1 MGRLAVIAG
10 LAVENRPLI
19 IDAGKSIAADCAT
32 MVDNLNFGTGS
43 TMSSVHLRSWL
54 TVILLSSIAFTV
66 APAQSPDWPIAG
78 PAMSASP
85 VEIQT
90 AAAKIQAEPFTEA
103 TVFFERDSFSFDAA
117 GRMTYRHT
125 MILRMETQ
133 EGVKNWSEIRVGWS
147 PWHQEIPEIRARV
160 IAPDGKVS
168 TLDPNTITDGPAR
181 EDGEDTY
188 TDARVRKV
196 PLPSAA
202 AGSIVEQETVSRDKE
217 PLFTGGIGY
226 GNSFSWGV
234 PFHRGELRIDM
245 PKTASFRIKVMAL
258 PDAKIKDEVV
268 GDMRHYSLEQGYIP
282 ARAESDIPLATHNF
296 LGHGTRFSTGESWAS
311 VAATYRKLAE
321 ANIDPAKVKSL
332 MPKPGAN
339 RQETISRIVAALH
352 KAVRYTGIEFGQA
365 SLQPTPA
372 AEILKRHYGDCKD
385 KAALLVAMLREA
397 GIDANLALLDTGPGL
412 DVDPD
417 LPGMQFDHAIVY
429 VPAAQG
435 SAALWIDATAEY
447 AEVGTLPQMD
457 EGRQALIIAEAT
469 TGLAMTPEPK
479 ADDDHLTELR
489 DVVMADYGPAKI
501 SETSMTHGP
510 IDASYRYIYGSDLTR
525 EQKEGLEKY
534 AKNIYL
540 AKALVSITHG
550 DAHDMSKPFALKLD
564 MTEAKRGDSGTD
576 DAVVNI
582 PLSNIF
588 YRLPAWFR
596 TDPETE
602 GVKLTPQEEENRKRA
617 VAARTTEYDS
627 HPFVTEWRYTIT
639 PPDGFTV
646 RALSANKTTAMGP
659 ASFTQKFE
667 NSADGKV
674 IATFRFENAKTRY
687 TTGEALALRDAV
699 LAAYKLEPV
708 AVWFDQKGAKLM
720 AGGKIRE
727 ALAVDRDLIAKNPGK
742 SIHHTQI
749 AYAYLKAGL
758 GFRARNEAQEATRL
772 DPKTAINFRTLG
784 LICQYNEL
792 GFYMGL
798 GFDWDCA
805 ANALKKALELDPDNS
820 NVAADLAVLEEY
832 DRSGDHYA
840 ADAPLGDAIAGLRA
854 LKQKDK
860 SAGEKYQD
868 NILFDLLYS
877 GHYQELLDEL
887 DKLPLSAT
895 RRGMAIAATVSLQG
909 GQKGIAAGIERA
921 DQLSANAD
929 DRTAALT
936 TAGNLL
942 MRLRLY
948 PETADILSAA
958 VEGQQDSAGTAENI
972 ALTRQLALWK
982 GEYLPA
988 SDPRAV
994 VQRFYLTTFMGTFT
1008 ESSANELMTRHAYA
1022 SDDEWNRSVERMMQS
1037 RGALYTRAQ
1046 RSGLPA
1052 AALMDVIAGY
1062 LKLTS
1067 EGDDESGYRI
1077 TVESIGAK
1085 PTKFFVTREN
1095 GSYRV
1100 LAGEGSRYSIAGNY
1114 LLYLLKSGRDKE
1126 ARSLLDW
1133 MRDSM
1138 HKGGGDDPLSG
1149 PLLPRF
1155 WTVGDPSDRTAMK
1168 WAAAALVADNPAV
1181 IGLIPDL
1188 RIAWEKSPNDETRLN
1203 FAMLLATALR
1213 TAEDG
1218 VHLKEIATEILKK
1231 YPDSYTA
1238 LGFAGR
1244 ADESQKNWDDWKQL
1258 LDAQLSRH
1266 PSDETLI
1273 RMKAGYLEAHGEWA
1287 AARSTMQTLIDKGKA
1302 TAEDYERYGWSA
1314 LFDNSVND
1322 DAVKAARQAVTL
1334 TNNSGFDELLTL
1346 ACLYGA
1352 QGKTNEAR
1360 DLMVKT
1366 MRTFN
1371 MEMPNDSL
1379 WFVLATMYEKF
1390 GVYDAAIEAYEKV
1403 KKPEGHIAA
1412 TSTYVLAQSRLKT
1425 LRPASN

>member
-1 MGRLAVIAG
+1 M
-10 LAVENRPLI
+10 
-19 IDAGKSIAADCAT
+19 T
-32 MVDNLNFGTGS
+32 
-43 TMSSVHLRSWL
+43 SVLLRSWL
-54 TVILLSSIAFTV
+54 TVTILSTV
-66 APAQSPDWPIAG
+66 ASTVALAQSPGWPIAG

-85 VEIQT
+85 AEIQA

-103 TVFFERDSFSFDAA
+103 TVFFERDSFTFDAA

-125 MILRMETQ
+125 MIFRMETQ
-133 EGVKNWSEIRVGWS
+133 EGIKNWSEIRVGWS
-147 PWHQEIPEIRARV
+147 PWHQEIPQIRARV

-168 TLDPNTITDGPAR
+168 ILDPNTITDGPAR

-196 PLPSAA
+196 PLPTAA
-202 AGSIVEQETVSRDKE
+202 VGSIVEQETASIDKE

-226 GNSFSWGV
+226 GNSFSWRV
-234 PFHRGELRIDM
+234 PFHRGELRIDG
-245 PKTASFRIKVMAL
+245 PKSVNFRIKVMAL
-258 PDAKIKDEVV
+258 PDAKIKDEVA
-268 GDMRHYSLEQGYIP
+268 GDMRHYSLDQGYIP
-282 ARAESDIPLATHNF
+282 ASVESDIPLSTHNF
-296 LGHGTRFSTGESWAS
+296 IGHGTRFSTGESWAA
-311 VAATYRKLAE
+311 VAAAYRKLAE
-321 ANIDPAKVKSL
+321 ANIDPAKAKSL

-397 GIDANLALLDTGPGL
+397 GIDADLALLNTGPGI

-429 VPAAQG
+429 VPAAPG
-435 SAALWIDATAEY
+435 SNALWIDATAEY

-457 EGRQALIIAEAT
+457 EGRQALIIAEGT
-469 TGLAMTPEPK
+469 TGLTMTPEPK
-479 ADDDHLTELR
+479 ADDDHLIELR
-489 DVVMADYGPAKI
+489 DVVLADYGPARI
-501 SETSMTHGP
+501 TETSMTHGQ
-510 IDASYRYIYGSDLTR
+510 IDASYRYLYGSDLTR
-525 EQKEGLEKY
+525 EQKEDLEKF
-534 AKNIYL
+534 AKNVYL

-550 DAHDMSKPFALKLD
+550 DAHDLSKPFALKLD
-564 MTEAKRGDSGTD
+564 MTEARRGDSGTD
-576 DAVVNI
+576 DALVNI
-582 PLSNIF
+582 PLSGIF

-627 HPFVTEWRYTIT
+627 HPFATEWRYTIT
-639 PPDGFTV
+639 PPEGFTV
-646 RALSANKTTAMGP
+646 RALPANKTTGMGP
-659 ASFTQKFE
+659 ASLTQKFE

-687 TTGEALALRDAV
+687 TTNEALALRDAV
-699 LAAYKLEPV
+699 LAAYKQESV
-708 AVWFDQKGAKLM
+708 AIWFDQNGAKLI

-727 ALAVDRDLIAKNPGK
+727 ALAVDRDLIARNPGK
-742 SIHHTQI
+742 SIHHAQI

-758 GFRARNEAQEATRL
+758 GLRARKEAQEATRL
-772 DPKTAINFRTLG
+772 DSKTAVNFRTLG

-792 GFYMGL
+792 GFLMGL
-798 GFDWDCA
+798 GFDWECA

-820 NVAADLAVLEEY
+820 NIAADLAVLEEY
-832 DRSGDHYA
+832 NRSGDHYA
-840 ADAPLGDAIAGLRA
+840 ADAPLNDAIAGLRA

-860 SAGEKYQD
+860 SAGEKFQD
-868 NILFDLLYS
+868 NILIDLIYS

-895 RRGMAIAATVSLQG
+895 RRGLAIAATVALQG

-921 DQLSANAD
+921 DRLSANAD
-929 DRTAALT
+929 EHTAALT
-936 TAGNLL
+936 AGGNLL

-948 PETADILSAA
+948 PEAADILSAA

-972 ALTRQLALWK
+972 SLIRQLALWK

-988 SDPRAV
+988 SDPRAA

-1008 ESSANELMTRHAYA
+1008 ESTAKELMTRHGYA
-1022 SDDEWNRSVERMMQS
+1022 SDDEWNRSVERIMQT
-1037 RGALYTRAQ
+1037 RGALHLRAQ
-1046 RSGLPA
+1046 RSSLPA
-1052 AALMDVIAGY
+1052 AALMDVIAGH

-1067 EGDDESGYRI
+1067 EGGDETGYRI
-1077 TVESIGAK
+1077 TVESIGSRPIK
-1085 PTKFFVTREN
+1085 YFVTSDN
-1095 GSYRV
+1095 GAYRV
-1100 LAGEGSRYSIAGNY
+1100 LAAEDSRYSVAGNY

-1155 WTVGDPSDRTAMK
+1155 WTVGDPADRTAMK

-1188 RIAWEKSPNDETRLN
+1188 RIAWEKSANDETRMN
-1203 FAMLLATALR
+1203 FALLLATALR

-1238 LGFAGR
+1238 IGFAGR
-1244 ADESQKNWDDWKQL
+1244 ADESLKDWDDWKQI

-1287 AARSTMQTLIDKGKA
+1287 AARSTLQTLIDIGKA
-1302 TAEDYERYGWSA
+1302 TAADYDRYGWTA

-1322 DAVKAARQAVTL
+1322 DAVKAARKSVTL
-1334 TNNSGFDELLTL
+1334 TNSSSFDELHTL
-1346 ACLYGA
+1346 ACLYAA

-1360 DLMVKT
+1360 DLVVKT
-1366 MRTFN
+1366 MRYFN

-1379 WFVLATMYEKF
+1379 WLVFAILYEKY
-1390 GVYDAAIEAYEKV
+1390 GINDAAIEAYGKV
-1403 KKPEGHIAA
+1403 KKPEGHIGA
-1412 TSTYVLAQSRLKT
+1412 TSTYLLAQSRLKA
-1425 LRPASN
+1425 LRTAIH